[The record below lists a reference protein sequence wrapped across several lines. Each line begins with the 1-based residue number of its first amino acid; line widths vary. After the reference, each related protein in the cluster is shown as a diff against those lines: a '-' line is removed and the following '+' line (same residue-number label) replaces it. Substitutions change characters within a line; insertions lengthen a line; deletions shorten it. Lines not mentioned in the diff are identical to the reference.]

1 MKELCLRGST
11 QQCVMYIMM
20 ILISSIGWEEQPT
33 RKTFI
38 VMIQNGAEEKK
49 KMYSLTPNRSHY
61 YYNRL
66 KEMQVSLIK
75 QTEYTL
81 IFLIVSQMHQLISIK
96 HAVNIYL
103 VTI

>member
-1 MKELCLRGST
+1 MCNVYYDDSNQLDRMGRATNKKNIYCYDSEWSRG
-11 QQCVMYIMM
+11 
-20 ILISSIGWEEQPT
+20 
-33 RKTFI
+33 
-38 VMIQNGAEEKK
+38 KK